1 MNESLVYSALGE
13 SVAIRRKALG
23 LTQSDIATKVGIS
36 RASVAN
42 IEAGRQKVLLHQVY
56 LFAAALS
63 MHSITE
69 LVSQSATI
77 MSADIQVP
85 VSRDDLSDK
94 QKAQVNDAFFG
105 LLTTNSLTDTAR
117 LVR

>member
-1 MNESLVYSALGE
+1 M
-13 SVAIRRKALG
+13 
-23 LTQSDIATKVGIS
+23 TQSEIATKVGIS

-56 LFAAALS
+56 LFASALS
-63 MHSITE
+63 LQSITE
-69 LVSQSATI
+69 LISQSATV
-77 MSADIQVP
+77 MPADLHVP

-105 LLTTNSLTDTAR
+105 LLKTHVVADNMRSER
-117 LVR
+117 